1 MRFLLFLNFLFS
13 VCLLSACMSRR
24 SAEVIEALELAGRN
38 RSELERILD
47 HYAACEADSLKLRA
61 AEFLIANMPGHQC
74 IYGPEVDSFFCEIDS
89 LLDCEVSD
97 SYPIVVGLNEIADR
111 HAPLESVIRNGIEVI
126 TADYLIHHI
135 DRAFRLWESPWAD
148 YLTFDRFCAWLLP
161 YKVAEFQ
168 PLDYWCDSLGCRF
181 SERLRTAPQNDENSY
196 SPYYRTLQILPEVR
210 AGVGPN
216 IPLNYAEYKGYRLS

>member
-111 HAPLESVIRNGIEVI
+111 HAPLESVIRNGIEVY
-126 TADYLIHHI
+126 A
-135 DRAFRLWESPWAD
+135 P
-148 YLTFDRFCAWLLP
+148 TFQRSQDNCYQKRREKYF
-161 YKVAEFQ
+161 
-168 PLDYWCDSLGCRF
+168 
-181 SERLRTAPQNDENSY
+181 DE
-196 SPYYRTLQILPEVR
+196 LFH
-210 AGVGPN
+210 GF
-216 IPLNYAEYKGYRLS
+216 YA

>member
-13 VCLLSACMSRR
+13 VCFLSACMSRR

-38 RSELERILD
+38 RSELERVLD

-111 HAPLESVIRNGIEVI
+111 HAPLESVIRNDIEVI

-135 DRAFRLWESPWAD
+135 DRAFRLWEKSMGG
-148 YLTFDRFCAWLLP
+148 LP
-161 YKVAEFQ
+161 DLRPVLCVVAA
-168 PLDYWCDSLGCRF
+168 L
-181 SERLRTAPQNDENSY
+181 
-196 SPYYRTLQILPEVR
+196 
-210 AGVGPN
+210 
-216 IPLNYAEYKGYRLS
+216 